1 MAAHKY
7 NPILQM
13 EKLRPREV
21 STGQHSKT
29 IDENW
34 GGGGVWGFCFLR
46 PGSEVLCGSL
56 SWVRKP
62 QQT

>member
-1 MAAHKY
+1 MVAHKY

-21 STGQHSKT
+21 TTGQHSKT

-34 GGGGVWGFCFLR
+34 SGGWWGRVWGLCFLR

-56 SWVRKP
+56 SWVPK
-62 QQT
+62 

>member
-1 MAAHKY
+1 MVAHKY

-21 STGQHSKT
+21 TTGQHSKT

-34 GGGGVWGFCFLR
+34 SGGVVGESVGALF
-46 PGSEVLCGSL
+46 
-56 SWVRKP
+56 P
-62 QQT
+62 QAWL